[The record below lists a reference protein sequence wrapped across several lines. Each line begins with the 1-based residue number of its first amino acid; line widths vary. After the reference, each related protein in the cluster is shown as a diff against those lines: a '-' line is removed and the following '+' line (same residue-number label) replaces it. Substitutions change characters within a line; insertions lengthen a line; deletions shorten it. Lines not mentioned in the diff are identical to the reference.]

1 MRAGGVLVIWLTLLS
16 CSDGGG
22 GSGSGGSG
30 AGGGPG
36 AGGGGGAAG
45 GTAGT
50 GAGGTG
56 GSGPPLDCTQFANPA
71 PAVQR
76 QLSSDP
82 APTAAAGDIQ
92 SGTYYLTSYTFH
104 QMTGPCGPR
113 TFRRTMYVDATST
126 TAGTSRE
133 VEEDANLGVSYW
145 DWFTY
150 FTDGTL
156 QQLRQLPT
164 CPMSFMTYRAY
175 TATATTLTFFD
186 PPSSAC
192 GSGVAVYTK
201 Q

>member
-1 MRAGGVLVIWLTLLS
+1 VRGVGAVLVIGLLTLLS

-30 AGGGPG
+30 GGPG
-36 AGGGGGAAG
+36 TGGGGA
-45 GTAGT
+45 AGT

-56 GSGPPLDCTQFANPA
+56 GSGPPVDCTQFANPA
-71 PAVQR
+71 PTVQQ

-82 APTAAAGDIQ
+82 APTPAAGDIQ
-92 SGTYYLTSYTFH
+92 GGTYYLTSVTYH
-104 QMTGPCGPR
+104 QMTGPCSPR

-126 TAGTSRE
+126 TTGTSRE
-133 VEEDANLGVSYW
+133 VEEDTNLGVTYW
-145 DWFTY
+145 DWYTY
-150 FTDGTL
+150 FTEGTL

-164 CPMSFMTYRAY
+164 CPMSFMTYRSY

-186 PPSSAC
+186 PPSGPC
-192 GSGVAVYTK
+192 GHGVFVFTK